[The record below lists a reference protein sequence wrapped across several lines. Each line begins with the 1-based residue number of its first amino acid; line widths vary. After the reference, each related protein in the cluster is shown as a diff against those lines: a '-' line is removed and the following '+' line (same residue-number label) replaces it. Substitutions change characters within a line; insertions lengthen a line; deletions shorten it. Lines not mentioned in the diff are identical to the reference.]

1 MAAAK
6 HDSQG
11 PKGQRPEVHIAQS
24 CELVFFFFFPSKYF
38 MYVFGCDGS
47 QHVGSLVMVFGL

>member
-24 CELVFFFFFPSKYF
+24 CELVFFFSPSKYF

-47 QHVGSLVMVFGL
+47 RHVGSLVMVFGL

>member
-24 CELVFFFFFPSKYF
+24 CELVFFFFSPLNILC
-38 MYVFGCDGS
+38 MY
-47 QHVGSLVMVFGL
+47 LAAMGLSMWDL